1 MIKFSEGELL
11 QMLPSQMKNDIDMI
25 CLSYAIKECLA
36 KLLKYNISTRSVQF
50 VDRAPEKVLDVLAV
64 ELRCPYYDETLDIE
78 TKRALIKN
86 TMKWHSRAGTPAVVN
101 ELIDTLFDYGASE
114 EWFDYG
120 GKPYHFKV
128 KTTDLLNADTLNKF
142 QVLLKKSKNVRS
154 HLDGVEIQREI
165 HPKAYCGIGMYARH
179 RPAAIHA
186 DYDFS

>member
-78 TKRALIKN
+78 TKRA
-86 TMKWHSRAGTPAVVN
+86 
-101 ELIDTLFDYGASE
+101 LIDTLFDYGASE